1 MSATDVVEV
10 SGHIIDSLILA
21 KILDEII
28 EAEADYRIVQM
39 DVGKAPADL
48 SRARIEVTAPTEQAL
63 TALLARLHPHGAHPV
78 TQPDAELAAAT
89 MDGVLPRAVY
99 CTTNLPPAVT
109 VGGRW

>member
-48 SRARIEVTAPTEQAL
+48 SRARIEVTAASEEAPTRSPSPTPSSWPPPW
-63 TALLARLHPHGAHPV
+63 TACSRRAS
-78 TQPDAELAAAT
+78 T
-89 MDGVLPRAVY
+89 PRPT
-99 CTTNLPPAVT
+99 C
-109 VGGRW
+109 RRR